1 MDKTTSFTPFEREL
15 KALVDA
21 PQPRPEFCDQ
31 LRQKLVSQPLPG
43 PARRRFEWRWVVP
56 AALTLALLVAF
67 GIVGP
72 QRVIAGVRHWLGSFI
87 PGVGFVEER
96 SDLRV
101 LEGPVQVD
109 AGELSLRVEKGY
121 TNGEAMDLQ
130 FTYPHDRRTCKAP
143 ALSQEE
149 NRLKLAEAAYLLLPD
164 GRKIPHNVYPGG
176 RWLRFPALP
185 ADVNEATLVLPP
197 DIHYGCT
204 SSTPLP
210 QGFSPVCLCTD
221 EDLLWRIPLKFV
233 VPPPGSALP
242 VIDSLPA
249 TPQTWQGM
257 ASVTPEALPETVPS
271 AQPAATATPAAA
283 RPELIG
289 KLVALPDGG
298 YLLAAM
304 LQYELNTGANYRFGL
319 DNRYASLVDAS
330 GAEIAIEEVDRSE
343 VSEQALQGLE
353 ARDLVLF
360 RTKTRPASGPLTL
373 NFAYLVR
380 EVYSL
385 GDETGFEI
393 SLPPNPKAD
402 QRFPQDRQFDF
413 VPGWPFALKEVW
425 VTRAEAD
432 GLGMV
437 FTFAGQGIETIEVQS
452 APADMNF
459 MGGSSGTC
467 EDFDGCFY
475 NETRLPG
482 VAGGVYRLRVNGI
495 AYLTPGPWSLRFEPE

>member
-1 MDKTTSFTPFEREL
+1 MDKTTSFTSFERDL
-15 KALVDA
+15 KTLVDV

-31 LRQKLVSQPLPG
+31 LRQKLVSQPPI
-43 PARRRFEWRWVVP
+43 ARPTRRYFDWRWAAP

-67 GIVGP
+67 LVVGP
-72 QRVIAGVRHWLGSFI
+72 QRVIAGVRDWLSSFI

-101 LEGPVQVD
+101 LAEPVQVD

-121 TNGEAMDLQ
+121 THGEGMDLQ
-130 FTYPHDRRTCKAP
+130 FTYPHDRRTCKTP

-164 GRKIPHNVYPGG
+164 GRKMPHNVYPGG

-185 ADVNEATLVLPP
+185 AGVNEATLVLPP

-210 QGFSPVCLCTD
+210 QGFSPLCICTD

-242 VIDSLPA
+242 VMDSLPA
-249 TPQTWQGM
+249 TPETRLLATLPQT
-257 ASVTPEALPETVPS
+257 TPTGEPP
-271 AQPAATATPAAA
+271 ATATPATAGQ
-283 RPELIG
+283 PQLIG
-289 KLVALPDGG
+289 KLVALPDG
-298 YLLAAM
+298 YLLAAL

-319 DNRYASLVDAS
+319 DNRYAHLVDAS
-330 GAEIAIEEVDRSE
+330 GAEIALEEVDRSE

-360 RTKTRPASGPLTL
+360 RTKTRPASGALTL
-373 NFAYLVR
+373 SFDYLIKD
-380 EVYSL
+380 VYSL

-393 SLPPNPKAD
+393 SLPADLQAD
-402 QRFPQDRQFDF
+402 QHLPQDRKFDF
-413 VPGWPFALKEVW
+413 VPGWPFTLKEVW
-425 VTRAEAD
+425 VTDAQPDA
-432 GLGMV
+432 LGV
-437 FTFAGQGIETIEVQS
+437 VVTFAGQGIETIEVQ
-452 APADMNF
+452 PVPPDVDF
-459 MGGSSGTC
+459 MGSSSGTC

-475 NETRLPG
+475 NETRFPR
-482 VAGGVYRLRVNGI
+482 VANGVYRLRVSSI
-495 AYLTPGPWSLRFEPE
+495 AYLTPGPWSLRFDLE